1 MEVTGIGQRRQ
12 GSTDYVKN
20 EIENVKVHKKV
31 VDTPVKKINPKDKEF
46 RERQVKMSVDK
57 LNKFLAGEDVHVVY
71 EKHDKLNSIMIKIV
85 NNETK
90 EVVMELPP
98 HKILD
103 MVANMC
109 EMVGIIVD
117 RKA

>member
-1 MEVTGIGQRRQ
+1 MEVAGISQGRQ
-12 GSTDYVKN
+12 SSTDYVKN
-20 EIENVKVHKKV
+20 KREDIKVQKKV
-31 VDTPVKKINPKDKEF
+31 INTPTKKINPKDKEF
-46 RERQVKMSVDK
+46 RERQVRMSVDK

-71 EKHDKLNSIMIKIV
+71 ERHDKLNSIMIKIV

-98 HKILD
+98 EKILD

-117 RKA
+117 KKA